1 MHTLRAPGSALV
13 GQQVSPRSAALPRAA
28 AFLPFVTVYTH
39 YVFAIRESGALKPTR
54 HGTNCAALAAAWT
67 KGVQGFPTA

>member
-1 MHTLRAPGSALV
+1 MPPVVVA
-13 GQQVSPRSAALPRAA
+13 QQLAPRSTALPLAA
-28 AFLPFVTVYTH
+28 DFLPFVTVYTH

-54 HGTNCAALAAAWT
+54 HGTNCAALAAAWI